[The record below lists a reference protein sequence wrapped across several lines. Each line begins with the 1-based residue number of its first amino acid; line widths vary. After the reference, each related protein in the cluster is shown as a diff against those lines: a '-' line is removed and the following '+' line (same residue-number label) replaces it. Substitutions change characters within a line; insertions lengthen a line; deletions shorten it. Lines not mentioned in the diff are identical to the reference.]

1 MSNSNRHFQR
11 KASYFG
17 EDSTSGGHTVIMYG
31 DSTGYY
37 AKWGS
42 SDNKWEV
49 VGDSSQTGNLDL
61 NGELTVAELITG
73 TSAITATNTLTASSN
88 CTVTGALDVTGNSSM
103 HGTLTVAKTLT
114 ASSNCVVTGELEVT
128 GNSTFVGSLTVKETF
143 AGSSNATVAG
153 TLGVTKTITASS
165 ALIIPLQTG
174 TSDALNLPNHGIS
187 VVGATSSGVR
197 MHVLAAPVA
206 GVIKAITCV
215 ELGTTATDFAK
226 VWTGSTNVFFGSSD
240 NQISYGDVNLSTLL
254 IGISATQWGIIAN
267 GGTLETYTT

>member
-1 MSNSNRHFQR
+1 MSKNSNRHFQR
-11 KASYFG
+11 KFSYFG
-17 EDSTSGGHTVIMYG
+17 EDATGGGHTVVMYG

-42 SDNKWEV
+42 SDNKFEI
-49 VGDSSQTGNLDL
+49 VGSASQTGDFDL
-61 NGELTVAELITG
+61 NGNLTVAETIT
-73 TSAITATNTLTASSN
+73 
-88 CTVTGALDVTGNSSM
+88 
-103 HGTLTVAKTLT
+103 
-114 ASSNCVVTGELEVT
+114 
-128 GNSTFVGSLTVKETF
+128 
-143 AGSSNATVAG
+143 GSSNATVAG

-174 TSDALNLPNHGIS
+174 SSSSLNLPNFGIS

-215 ELGTTATDFAK
+215 DLATTATDYAK
-226 VWTGSTNVFFGSSD
+226 VWTGSTNVFFGTSD
-240 NQISYGDVNLSTLL
+240 NQISYGDINLSSLL

-267 GGTLETYTT
+267 GGTLGTYTT